1 MLGVKYFK
9 VLDFI
14 EVIYVLEDFE
24 SNEIVIFVK
33 KWWFGK

>member
-24 SNEIVIFVK
+24 GNEIVIFVK